1 MQENIKTSC
10 FSISAKRTKGTDK
23 CFHLIILHT
32 VLVTLTPFAPFLIS
46 FITYEVPLSEIG
58 VTVVKSVKIWVL
70 T

>member
-10 FSISAKRTKGTDK
+10 FSASAKKTKGTDK

-46 FITYEVPLSEIG
+46 FITYEAPLSEIG